1 MRGSERYTAGKSA
14 TFFRASAQ
22 GRMIRETML
31 KTSHTH
37 SHGHRRAYFM
47 GSMHVPESKPAN
59 SVNAKPIRKCSK
71 VSGSPG

>member
-1 MRGSERYTAGKSA
+1 MV
-14 TFFRASAQ
+14 
-22 GRMIRETML
+22 RETML

>member
-1 MRGSERYTAGKSA
+1 MIYRRQVRNVFESERPRKMMS
-14 TFFRASAQ
+14 
-22 GRMIRETML
+22 ETML

-47 GSMHVPESKPAN
+47 GNMHVPDSKPAN
-59 SVNAKPIRKCSK
+59 SVNPKPIRKWSK